1 MCFTGFDFK
10 KTHFMLPLDDK
21 YFEKLESI
29 AGEIQAS
36 DDLAAYLEE
45 EEEESFNA
53 MKDAY
58 EPQIQALHREVA
70 ENDPL
75 QLVALEKALLHE
87 AFEGLFLP
95 RILGFSSLRGEIH
108 TDTMK
113 YVRPQEHFQEVL
125 LAICN
130 SANFDILRKR
140 IGQTI
145 QTGFFLSSNIWV
157 TNLINEISNKRI
169 RNFLNTQRL
178 DRYRTPEGRREGY
191 TRYGR
196 QFKNE
201 VFQSAVFPTN
211 KAELQVYYNKL
222 KQFLL
227 SRFKTNQV
235 NTTVVP
241 HMRALIEN
249 EAFFGMREHLE
260 IMALYANFFDL
271 SDADKKHLSDIFN
284 KCRKENSG
292 FAGMWFD
299 FTLELHN
306 RAIDLDKA
314 ADERITGI
322 LDAKVED
329 GLTEYYALMTELH
342 SKGYMNPEA
351 QEAVKV
357 YYHSHSGLST
367 ENECVRRAI
376 YNYFA
381 RLLNNIETSEYT
393 ELFEVSKYYGIYMQI
408 FGNQQFNQDLEHLSM
423 KYVRKLL
430 KVYVDKRGRDYQD
443 IKKFVSTT
451 FIDLK
456 FLKEKEVVALFKSRR
471 KRKKPSDNK

>member
-1 MCFTGFDFK
+1 
-10 KTHFMLPLDDK
+10 MLPLDDK
-21 YFEKLESI
+21 YFTPLEQI

-36 DDLAAYLEE
+36 EDLATYLEE
-45 EEEESFNA
+45 EEDEFFNNL
-53 MKDAY
+53 KEAY
-58 EPQIQALHREVA
+58 EPKIQAIHRSVA

-75 QLVALEKALLHE
+75 QIEAFEKALLHD

-95 RILGFSSLRGEIH
+95 RVLGFAALRGEV
-108 TDTMK
+108 TKDTMK
-113 YVRPQEHFQEVL
+113 YVRPQEHFKEVL

-145 QTGFFLSSNIWV
+145 QVGFFLSSNIWV
-157 TNLINEISNKRI
+157 ANLINEFSNKRI
-169 RNFLNTQRL
+169 RNFLTSQRL
-178 DRYRTPEGRREGY
+178 DRYRTVEGREEGY
-191 TRYGR
+191 TRYLR
-196 QFKNE
+196 QFKSE
-201 VFQSAVFPTN
+201 IYQSAVFPEN

-227 SRFKTNQV
+227 SRFQINNV
-235 NTTVVP
+235 NASVVP
-241 HMRALIEN
+241 HMKKLIEN
-249 EAFFGMREHLE
+249 KEFFGMREHLE

-271 SDADKKHLSDIFN
+271 SEEDQKHLKELFN
-284 KCRKENSG
+284 KNRDTNPE
-292 FAGMWFD
+292 FAQMWFG

-314 ADERITGI
+314 ADGRISAI
-322 LDAKVED
+322 LDPSIKD
-329 GLTEYYALMTELH
+329 DIKDYYALMDILH
-342 SKGYMNPEA
+342 EKGYMDEDA

-376 YNYFA
+376 YNQFG
-381 RLLNNIETSEYT
+381 RLLNNIETSDYT
-393 ELFEVSKYYGIYMQI
+393 ELFEISKYYGIYMQI

-430 KVYVDKRGRDYQD
+430 KVFVDKRGKDYQD
-443 IKKFVSTT
+443 IKKFISTT
-451 FIDLK
+451 FVDLG
-456 FLKEKEVVALFKSRR
+456 FLKPKEVVELFKSRR
-471 KRKKPSDNK
+471 KRKPKESK

>member
-1 MCFTGFDFK
+1 
-10 KTHFMLPLDDK
+10 MLPLDDK
-21 YFEKLESI
+21 YYEPLEQI

-36 DDLAAYLEE
+36 EDLAAYLEE
-45 EEEESFNA
+45 EEEELFKS
-53 MKDAY
+53 MKEIF
-58 EPQIQALHREVA
+58 EPRIQALHREVA
-70 ENDPL
+70 EKDPL
-75 QLVALEKALLHE
+75 QIVAFEKAVLHE

-95 RILGFSSLRGEIH
+95 RILGFSVLRGEINEE
-108 TDTMK
+108 TMK

-145 QTGFFLSSNIWV
+145 QVGFFLSSNIWV
-157 TNLINEISNKRI
+157 ANLINELSNKRI
-169 RNFLNTQRL
+169 RNFLTTQRL
-178 DRYRTPEGRREGY
+178 DRYRTVDGRKEGH
-191 TRYGR
+191 TRYLR
-196 QFKNE
+196 QFKND
-201 VFQSAVFPTN
+201 VYQSAVFPQN
-211 KAELQVYYNKL
+211 KSELQVYYNKL

-227 SRFKTNQV
+227 SRFKGGEN

-241 HMRALIEN
+241 HMRKLIET
-249 EAFFGMREHLE
+249 EEFFGMREHLE

-271 SDADKKHLSDIFN
+271 EGEDQKHLKDIFN
-284 KCRKENSG
+284 KCRSENSE
-292 FAGMWFD
+292 FAQMWFE

-314 ADERITGI
+314 ADNRISSI
-322 LDAKVED
+322 LDTSVKDDLVD
-329 GLTEYYALMTELH
+329 YYGLMDVLH
-342 SKGYMNPEA
+342 DKGYMNEDA
-351 QEAVKV
+351 QIAVKN

-381 RLLNNIETSEYT
+381 RLLNNIETSDYT

-430 KVYVDKRGRDYQD
+430 KVYTDKRGKDYQD
-443 IKKFVSTT
+443 IKKFVATT
-451 FIDLK
+451 FPDLG
-456 FLKEKEVVALFKSRR
+456 FLKEKEVVELFKTRR
-471 KRKKPSDNK
+471 KRKKVES

>member
-1 MCFTGFDFK
+1 
-10 KTHFMLPLDDK
+10 MLPLDDK
-21 YFEKLESI
+21 YFEPLEQI

-36 DDLAAYLEE
+36 EDLATYLEE
-45 EEEESFNA
+45 EEDEFFNNLKEA
-53 MKDAY
+53 F
-58 EPQIQALHREVA
+58 EPKIQAIHRSVA

-75 QLVALEKALLHE
+75 QIEAFEKALLHE

-95 RILGFSSLRGEIH
+95 RVLGFAALRGEI
-108 TDTMK
+108 TKETMK
-113 YVRPQEHFQEVL
+113 YVRPQEHFKEVL

-130 SANFDILRKR
+130 SSNFDILRKR

-145 QTGFFLSSNIWV
+145 QVGFFLSSNIWV
-157 TNLINEISNKRI
+157 ANLINEFSNKRI
-169 RNFLNTQRL
+169 RNFLTSQRL
-178 DRYRTPEGRREGY
+178 DRYRTKEGREEGY
-191 TRYGR
+191 TRYLR

-201 VFQSAVFPTN
+201 IYQSAVFPEN

-227 SRFKTNQV
+227 SRFQINNV
-235 NTTVVP
+235 NASVVP
-241 HMRALIEN
+241 HMKKLIEN
-249 EAFFGMREHLE
+249 KEFFGMREHLE

-271 SDADKKHLSDIFN
+271 SDTDQKHLNELFN
-284 KCRKENSG
+284 KNRETNPE
-292 FAGMWFD
+292 FAQMWFE

-314 ADERITGI
+314 ADSRISAI
-322 LDAKVED
+322 SDSSIKD
-329 GLTEYYALMTELH
+329 DIKDYYALMDILH
-342 SKGYMNPEA
+342 DKGYMDESA

-381 RLLNNIETSEYT
+381 RLLNNIETSDYT

-408 FGNQQFNQDLEHLSM
+408 FGNQKFNQDLEHLSM

-430 KVYVDKRGRDYQD
+430 KVYTDKRGKDYQD

-451 FIDLK
+451 FVDLG
-456 FLKEKEVVALFKSRR
+456 FLKPKEVVELFKSRR
-471 KRKKPSDNK
+471 KRKPKEAKK

>member
-1 MCFTGFDFK
+1 
-10 KTHFMLPLDDK
+10 MLPLDDK
-21 YFEKLESI
+21 YYETLEAI

-36 DDLAAYLEE
+36 EDLALYLEE
-45 EEEESFNA
+45 EEEEAFNA

-58 EPQIQALHREVA
+58 EPKIQALHRLVA

-95 RILGFSSLRGEIH
+95 RILGFSSLRGEINEE
-108 TDTMK
+108 TMK

-178 DRYRTPEGRREGY
+178 DRYRTPEGRKEGY
-191 TRYGR
+191 ARYKR
-196 QFKNE
+196 QFKKE
-201 VFQSAVFPTN
+201 VFQSAVFPKD
-211 KAELQVYYNKL
+211 KAGLQVYYNKL

-227 SRFKTNQV
+227 SRFQTNQL
-235 NTTVVP
+235 NKSIVP

-271 SDADKKHLSDIFN
+271 DEADKKHLSDIFN
-284 KCRKENSG
+284 KCRKDNPA
-292 FAGMWFD
+292 FAEMWFD
-299 FTLELHN
+299 FTLELHKTE
-306 RAIDLDKA
+306 IDLEKT
-314 ADERITGI
+314 ADNRIAGL
-322 LDAKVED
+322 LDPSIKDEV
-329 GLTEYYALMTELH
+329 TVYYALMTELH
-342 SKGYMNPEA
+342 KKGYMDHDA
-351 QEAVKV
+351 QDAVRV
-357 YYHSHSGLST
+357 YYHNHSGLST
-367 ENECVRRAI
+367 ENQCVRQAI

-381 RLLNNIETSEYT
+381 RLLNNLEPSQYT
-393 ELFEVSKYYGIYMQI
+393 ELFEVSKYYGVYMQI
-408 FGNQQFNQDLEHLSM
+408 FGNQKFNQDLEHLSM

-443 IKKFVSTT
+443 IKKFVQAT
-451 FIDLK
+451 FLELK
-456 FLKEKEVVALFKSRR
+456 FLKKKEIVELFKSRR
-471 KRKKPSDNK
+471 KRKTPADKK